1 MAPATFRADLVWDY
15 RLMFSY
21 PFMVSAF
28 RAGTIVAVMAGALG
42 WFMVLRRQSFTGH
55 TLSVVGFPGAAGAV
69 LIGVSSQWGYY
80 AFCVAAAVVIGLASR
95 PAGRAGTGYSA
106 ESAVVAMVQA
116 AALAAGFLFYSLYH
130 GFLGGVETLLFGTF
144 LGIDQNDVWT
154 LAILAVVVLV
164 VLVVVARPLLWASID
179 GSTAAATG
187 LPVRSLGLVFLILLA
202 VSVAAAS
209 QITGSLLVFALLVA
223 PPAAAQR
230 LTQRPGLSLA
240 LAVGFAVLI
249 TWAALVAAFF
259 STYPIGFWLTS
270 FAFGLYVVVIAAVA
284 GSSRRRNPR
293 PAPGLRP
300 IGVSP

>member
-80 AFCVAAAVVIGLASR
+80 AFCVAAAIVIALASR
-95 PAGRAGTGYSA
+95 PAARASTGYSA

-116 AALAAGFLFYSLYH
+116 AALAAGFMFYSLYH

-144 LGIDQNDVWT
+144 LGIDQDDVWT
-154 LAILAVVVLV
+154 LAILAVVVLGAL
-164 VLVVVARPLLWASID
+164 LVVGRPLLWASID
-179 GSTAAATG
+179 GSTAGATG
-187 LPVRSLGLVFLILLA
+187 LPVRALGVVFLILLA
-202 VSVAAAS
+202 VAVAAAS

-240 LAVGFAVLI
+240 LAVGLAVLI

-270 FAFGLYVVVIAAVA
+270 FAFVGYVAVVGAAAV
-284 GSSRRRNPR
+284 GIRWSRLR
-293 PAPGLRP
+293 PAAGLP
-300 IGVSP
+300 LIGMSR